1 MLHNVIF
8 TLYMLFLYR
17 LKALA
22 NYYQAQFEDLAV
34 DIDEEVKKYSEFK
47 EILRPMV

>member
-1 MLHNVIF
+1 
-8 TLYMLFLYR
+8 MLFLYR